1 MSMTR
6 FRQFPNQI
14 PTISL
19 STALYGGYNT
29 STTNSREVNMARKR
43 ESRVTEEKLQ
53 KLIDNW
59 GKRETSEIAA
69 MLDADEA
76 SVAYWAAKLRK
87 SMKKQGMSDEMIK
100 KLLPARRKVQQNV
113 YEAVV
118 SRLMSAE
125 PALKRRGR
133 RAKAEG

>member
-1 MSMTR
+1 M
-6 FRQFPNQI
+6 
-14 PTISL
+14 
-19 STALYGGYNT
+19 LYGGYNT

-59 GKRETSEIAA
+59 SKRETSEIAA

-76 SVAYWAAKLRK
+76 SVTYWAAKLRK
-87 SMKKQGMSDEMIK
+87 SMKKQDMSDEMIK
-100 KLLPARRKVQQNV
+100 KLLPAKRKVQQNV
-113 YEAVV
+113 YDAVV
-118 SRLMSAE
+118 GRLMSAE
-125 PALKRRGR
+125 PAPKRRGR